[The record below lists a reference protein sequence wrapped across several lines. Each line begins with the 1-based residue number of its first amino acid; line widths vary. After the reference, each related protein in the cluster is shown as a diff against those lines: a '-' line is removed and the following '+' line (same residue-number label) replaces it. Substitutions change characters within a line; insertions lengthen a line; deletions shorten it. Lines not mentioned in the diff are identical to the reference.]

1 MMKKIIKLFFIFF
14 IAISITACANEE
26 DKTLSMKWGKENKFD
41 GLISYE
47 LESISSPKQI
57 TPDSLGTAYTFYKP
71 QKDSNGK

>member
-47 LESISSPKQI
+47 LVVLSRLHQI
-57 TPDSLGTAYTFYKP
+57 H
-71 QKDSNGK
+71 